1 MCNRPTAVVGPD
13 IAIGQKVSRSEV
25 QYIEDVAYR
34 SCNITRNLLM
44 KSAKLF
50 YKGRR
55 QISSFMISRFA
66 PVQAWLTAQ
75 EQNDS
80 KFLDLKLILRV
91 LRWPYLLS
99 GGKCKPRIREP

>member
-1 MCNRPTAVVGPD
+1 
-13 IAIGQKVSRSEV
+13 
-25 QYIEDVAYR
+25 
-34 SCNITRNLLM
+34 M

-50 YKGRR
+50 DKGRR

-80 KFLDLKLILRV
+80 KFLDSKLILESFTLAV
-91 LRWPYLLS
+91 SSKWW
-99 GGKCKPRIREP
+99 KV